1 MATVHLRPGHVQP
14 VWTGHPWVFAQAI
27 HKIEAAPS
35 AGDPVDVRD
44 PRGNFL
50 GRGYYS
56 PESAI
61 PVRIMTR
68 NEDEP
73 LDENLLNARVRD
85 AVRLRRDVLG
95 LPTEDTNAYRVVH
108 AEGDGLPGLIVD
120 AYGPVLCVQFLTI
133 GMKRHSKT
141 IVQALVEHTG
151 ATTVI
156 EVASPKHQKIE
167 GFEVVEGPI
176 YGPPVEHLSFCE
188 RGFSWKIPPPGA
200 PGGGGQKTGYYFD
213 QRETRA
219 AVESLARGR
228 TVLDVYSYVGG
239 FSLAAARGG
248 AQSVTAVDSSQF
260 ALDCAQQAATQAG
273 LGDKVQW
280 VRGDARR
287 VLQQF
292 CDEQNKKF
300 SLVVLDPPKLAMGSR
315 DLDDARGMYRRLN
328 ALAIQL
334 VEEGGLLLT
343 CSCSQA
349 MTGGEFLRVIAS
361 GARDARRTVTVLRLL
376 GQPPDHLVPAAFPEG
391 RYLKCALCLVR

>member
-1 MATVHLRPGHVQP
+1 M
-14 VWTGHPWVFAQAI
+14 WTGHPWVFAQAI
-27 HKIEAAPS
+27 HRIEHSPS

-68 NEDEP
+68 DESEE
-73 LDENLLNARVRD
+73 LNDALLHKRVGA
-85 AVRLRRDVLG
+85 AVALRRNVLG
-95 LPTEDTNAYRVVH
+95 LPTENTNAYRLVH

-120 AYGPVLCVQFLTI
+120 AYGPVLCAQFLTI
-133 GMKRHSKT
+133 GMKRHSKPL
-141 IVQALVEHTG
+141 VDALVAHTG

-176 YGPPVEHLSFCE
+176 YGPAVEHLSFRE

-219 AVESLARGR
+219 AVEGLAKGR
-228 TVLDVYSYVGG
+228 SVLDVYSYVGG

-248 AQSVTAVDSSQF
+248 ATDVTAVDSSQF
-260 ALDCAQQAATQAG
+260 ALDCAQQAAAQAG
-273 LGDKVQW
+273 LSELVQW
-280 VRGDARR
+280 IRGDARR
-287 VLQQF
+287 VLQQL
-292 CDEQNKKF
+292 CDEGTKKF

-328 ALAIQL
+328 SLAIQL
-334 VEEGGLLLT
+334 VSEGGLLLT

-361 GARDARRTVTVLRLL
+361 GARDAQRTVTVLRLL

-391 RYLKCALCLVR
+391 RYLKCALCLVQ

>member
-1 MATVHLRPGHVQP
+1 M
-14 VWTGHPWVFAQAI
+14 WTGHPWVFAQAI
-27 HKIEAAPS
+27 QKIESSPAA
-35 AGDPVDVRD
+35 GEPVDVRD

-50 GRGYYS
+50 GRGFYS

-61 PVRIMTR
+61 PVRIVTR
-68 NEDEP
+68 NEDEA
-73 LDENLLNARVRD
+73 LDNELLTRRVQS
-85 AVRLRRDVLG
+85 AVRLRREVLG
-95 LPTEDTNAYRVVH
+95 LPAEDTTGFRVIH

-120 AYGPVLCVQFLTI
+120 AYGPVLCAQFLTV
-133 GMKRHSKT
+133 GMKRRSKA
-141 IVQALVEHTG
+141 IVEALVQHTG

-176 YGPPVEHLSFCE
+176 YGPAVEHLSFSE

-219 AVESLARGR
+219 AVEGLAKGR
-228 TVLDVYSYVGG
+228 SVLDVYSYVGG

-248 AQSVTAVDSSQF
+248 ALNVTALDSSQF
-260 ALDCAQQAATQAG
+260 ALDCAAQAATQAG
-273 LGDKVQW
+273 LSEKIEW
-280 VRGDARR
+280 VRGDARK
-287 VLQQF
+287 VLQQY
-292 CDEQNKKF
+292 CDDAEKRF
-300 SLVVLDPPKLAMGSR
+300 GLVVLDPPKLASGSR
-315 DLDDARGMYRRLN
+315 DFDDARGMYRRLN

-334 VEEGGLLLT
+334 VQDGGLLLT

-349 MTGGEFLRVIAS
+349 MTGGEFLRVIAA

-391 RYLKCALCLVR
+391 RYLKCALLVVQ